1 MGKPMRGASLEVKIR
16 SSVLKMTSGGVE
28 MATEYMSLNFR
39 DENLARNR
47 NL

>member
-1 MGKPMRGASLEVKIR
+1 MGKPVRGASLEVKVS
-16 SSVLKMTSGGVE
+16 SSVSKMTSGGVE
-28 MATEYMSLNFR
+28 MATEYMSLKFR